1 MKKLLLTSLLFISLN
16 QLCNAG
22 LVDAEVVFKTKY
34 QAHTGGKAL
43 TTTIAGPQTIVEPGV
58 EFPSDTSIAAIAAGK
73 RGDSITYQHN
83 HETYYSVVD
92 VDMYPMI
99 IVGVN
104 IGNDFIE
111 FDYTDSG
118 KFSRVFQN
126 TYIFEFNNDSL
137 PVDITSATID
147 RSVTTFPLTDD
158 DVQFVGNQLSIN
170 VQGLPFNSDSFIR
183 INVGAGDP
191 GYAVG
196 DTGPAGGW
204 VFYVTDGGAH
214 GLEAAPRNLQ
224 KYTWGCSDT
233 NTGANG
239 VDVNT
244 GKQNTRAIIHT
255 KCKHPGQVNDRV
267 AAKLVSS
274 YEHNG
279 HNDWFLP
286 SKDELNLIYS
296 NLYLHDL
303 GYFPRQT
310 ESYWSSTEV
319 DATSAYV
326 THFTYTSDKE
336 YGATNGIVFKDIAL
350 SIRPIRSF

>member
-16 QLCNAG
+16 QSCNAG
-22 LVDAEVVFKTKY
+22 LVGAEVVFKTKY
-34 QAHTGGKAL
+34 QADTGGQAN
-43 TTTIAGPQTIVEPGV
+43 TTTLGVPRAIVEPGV
-58 EFPSDTSIAAIAAGK
+58 EFPSDKSLAAIADGK
-73 RGDSITYQHN
+73 PGDSVSYQHN
-83 HETYYSVVD
+83 HENYYSVID

-104 IGNDFIE
+104 VGNDFIQ

-118 KFSRVFQN
+118 KFSHAFQN
-126 TYIFEFNNDSL
+126 TYIFEFSNDSL

-147 RSVTTFPLTDD
+147 RSVTTLPLTDGN
-158 DVQFVGNQLSIN
+158 VKFVGNQLSIN
-170 VQGLPFNSDSFIR
+170 VQGLSFNSGSFIR
-183 INVGAGDP
+183 INVDAGDP
-191 GYAVG
+191 GYAIG

-214 GLEAAPRNLQ
+214 GLEVAPRNLQ

-233 NTGANG
+233 KTGANG
-239 VDVNT
+239 VEINT

-255 KCKHPGQVNDRV
+255 QCKHPGQVNDRV

-279 HNDWFLP
+279 YNDWFLP

-303 GYFPRQT
+303 GYFPRQF
-310 ESYWSSTEV
+310 ESYWSSTEWS
-319 DATSAYV
+319 DTSAYV

-336 YGATNGIVFKDIAL
+336 YVPHNGVVYKDIAL